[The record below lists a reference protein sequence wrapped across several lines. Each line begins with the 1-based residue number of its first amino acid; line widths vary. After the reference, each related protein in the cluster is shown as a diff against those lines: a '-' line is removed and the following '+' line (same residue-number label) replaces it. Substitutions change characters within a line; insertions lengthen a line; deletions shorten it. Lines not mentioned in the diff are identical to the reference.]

1 VTVGL
6 MTPRRKL
13 LISVALVMLALMA
26 VAPVA
31 HLLFSFPA
39 SLLIPVLLI
48 PVLLMAV
55 TTALFYVWI

>member
-1 VTVGL
+1 
-6 MTPRRKL
+6 MTTRRKL

-39 SLLIPVLLI
+39 SLLIPVLLM
-48 PVLLMAV
+48 VV

>member
-1 VTVGL
+1 MPEAVTVGL

-39 SLLIPVLLI
+39 SLLIPVLL
-48 PVLLMAV
+48 MAV